1 MNFINILFL
10 FVGGLSP
17 TSNESRNG
25 CVFGHW
31 IVQNKGHEGNE
42 KQIKFNKKNNTKQG
56 CCPIRMNQTQTT
68 LPLSRSSLVY
78 SLSLEFFL
86 LLFLFCLFMIVKI
99 FKILHIFVTFYS
111 LNLIPFIPFNP
122 FYCILSPT
130 CLL

>member
-42 KQIKFNKKNNTKQG
+42 KQIKFNKKKQYKTRVLSNKNESNTNNT
-56 CCPIRMNQTQTT
+56 
-68 LPLSRSSLVY
+68 SS
-78 SLSLEFFL
+78 F
-86 LLFLFCLFMIVKI
+86 
-99 FKILHIFVTFYS
+99 
-111 LNLIPFIPFNP
+111 
-122 FYCILSPT
+122 
-130 CLL
+130 